1 MKISKLYIGALETV
15 RKANLW
21 RVGKQA
27 FLDCFTASGSK
38 FYFLFYFMFILQC
51 HVPNCLQRADTCVVI
66 IASWVSC
73 YMYHVVIIASWVSCY
88 MYHVVIIAS
97 WVSLLHVSRR
107 HNRFMGVMLHVS
119 RRHNRFMGVMWHVLR
134 RHNRF
139 MGVMWHVSRRHNRF
153 MVVMWHVSRPRLF
166 WYRFLLFAL
175 HESDT
180 RNAVFN
186 HGFSKGLH

>member
-1 MKISKLYIGALETV
+1 MKISKLYIALETV

-97 WVSLLHVSRR
+97 WVSCDMYHVVIIASWVSCDMY
-107 HNRFMGVMLHVS
+107 HVHVYTGTVSYCSHYTNQIPEMLYLT
-119 RRHNRFMGVMWHVLR
+119 MDLAKG
-134 RHNRF
+134 
-139 MGVMWHVSRRHNRF
+139 
-153 MVVMWHVSRPRLF
+153 
-166 WYRFLLFAL
+166 YI
-175 HESDT
+175 
-180 RNAVFN
+180 N
-186 HGFSKGLH
+186 HTYDIQQN

>member
-15 RKANLW
+15 RKASLW

-51 HVPNCLQRADTCVVI
+51 HVPNCLQRADMCVVI

-97 WVSLLHVSRR
+97 WVSCYMYHVVIIASWVSCYMY
-107 HNRFMGVMLHVS
+107 HVVIIASWVSCDMYHHVVIIASWVSCDMYHVHVYTGTVSYCSHYTNQIPEMLYLT
-119 RRHNRFMGVMWHVLR
+119 MDLAKG
-134 RHNRF
+134 
-139 MGVMWHVSRRHNRF
+139 
-153 MVVMWHVSRPRLF
+153 
-166 WYRFLLFAL
+166 YI
-175 HESDT
+175 
-180 RNAVFN
+180 N
-186 HGFSKGLH
+186 HTYDKQQN